1 MYLNHFNDIQGNFNI
16 NVRPDNFVLSLG
28 IGATSVTGLTTY
40 FYVSGILDFPRIRPN
55 DIVGIQ
61 TEKLKVLN
69 VDKKSGRI
77 RVSRE
82 HGGTIGTSYPNSQIL
97 TEDPRKLSFN
107 VGFART
113 TKQFKLNE
121 EYYFEPSEAV
131 GTGITDTIGAGKTVV
146 FSVPGIGGTQ
156 VFIPSQSIYIPNH
169 KLSLNDEVVYNNF
182 TGVAISAWNGIS
194 GIAYTPLTSY
204 SNLYA
209 VPLTNNT
216 IGISSNKV
224 GLASIGGG
232 YRGLGSLPG
241 LLYFTSEGTGD
252 YHSFKTNHSNVIKG
266 EIGIHTVTVSTA
278 STHQMQV
285 NDIVFMDLNPNDTS
299 TIEVKYNDFNRRMV
313 FGPKNFLAADV
324 DISENTIKLTNHEY
338 EIGDRVIYSP
348 SANII
353 SGLED
358 EGMYYVFPFTKDKI
372 KLALNK
378 IDIENKKFVII
389 NSAEGWNYIKNKSFS

>member
-1 MYLNHFNDIQGNFNI
+1 MCIRD
-16 NVRPDNFVLSLG
+16 RSLG

-40 FYVSGILDFPRIRPN
+40 FYVSGILNFPRIRPN
-55 DIVGIQ
+55 DIIGIK

-69 VDKKSGRI
+69 IDKKSGRI

-82 HGGTIGTSYPNSQIL
+82 HGGTIGTSYSNSEIL

-107 VGFART
+107 VGFAKT
-113 TKQFKLNE
+113 TKQFKVNE

-146 FSVPGIGGTQ
+146 FSVPGVGGTQ

-169 KLSLNDEVVYNNF
+169 KLSLNDEIIYNNF
-182 TGVAISAWNGIS
+182 TGVAISAWNGVA

-209 VPLTNNT
+209 VPLTNTT
-216 IGISSNKV
+216 IGVSSNKV
-224 GLASIGGG
+224 GLASVGGG

-285 NDIVFMDLNPNDTS
+285 NDVVFMDLNPNDTATTVVLS
-299 TIEVKYNDFNRRMV
+299 LIH
-313 FGPKNFLAADV
+313 
-324 DISENTIKLTNHEY
+324 I
-338 EIGDRVIYSP
+338 
-348 SANII
+348 
-353 SGLED
+353 
-358 EGMYYVFPFTKDKI
+358 
-372 KLALNK
+372 
-378 IDIENKKFVII
+378 
-389 NSAEGWNYIKNKSFS
+389 